1 MGFLTDQ
8 EQKRYFY
15 HMALLLLLAS
25 TFAIVIWAGSG
36 RQMKHVL
43 LNHDKCVISS
53 LMEQGVDE
61 AVIEE
66 AFVKGAATEEGAAF
80 LGRMGI
86 QEETEIW
93 FLPDL
98 WEVQKETGLWIAGL
112 FLCLWGGLLLLAAF
126 FFSAR
131 ERIYEKA
138 IRLIDRFMEGDFSG
152 HLPRME
158 EGGLCRL
165 FEKVDGL
172 ANALF
177 AGNEEAVRAKE
188 FLRDT
193 ISDISHQTKT
203 PISNIMLYSQL
214 LEEKEKN
221 PELVPMI
228 EAIREQSEKLDFLI
242 QSLIK
247 TSRLENEVL
256 MLQPVL
262 QPVAP
267 MLRAVVSMMQEEA
280 LKKQIKIILEDTK
293 AQACFDR
300 KWTEEAV
307 GNLLDNAVKYSPS
320 GSRVQIKVTDYEM
333 FVAVNVTDQG
343 IGIMEEEQ
351 AKIFQRFYR
360 SKETAQTKGVGIGL
374 YLAREIAERQ
384 NGYLKVKSQ
393 HGKGSTFSFYM
404 IKNER

>member
-1 MGFLTDQ
+1 MFGRYKGKEKGKKIHIGTMARLENMLDDALDGHFNEGDYDESRLSRLEVKWKRFLSSQMTAK
-8 EQKRYFY
+8 QK
-15 HMALLLLLAS
+15 LLE
-25 TFAIVIWAGSG
+25 
-36 RQMKHVL
+36 
-43 LNHDKCVISS
+43 
-53 LMEQGVDE
+53 EQG
-61 AVIEE
+61 
-66 AFVKGAATEEGAAF
+66 
-80 LGRMGI
+80 
-86 QEETEIW
+86 
-93 FLPDL
+93 
-98 WEVQKETGLWIAGL
+98 
-112 FLCLWGGLLLLAAF
+112 
-126 FFSAR
+126 
-131 ERIYEKA
+131 RIKS
-138 IRLIDRFMEGDFSG
+138 L
-152 HLPRME
+152 
-158 EGGLCRL
+158 
-165 FEKVDGL
+165 
-172 ANALF
+172 
-177 AGNEEAVRAKE
+177 
-188 FLRDT
+188 